1 MMCEY
6 PQVHGRVTLAVV
18 LATLLISTSCT
29 SDDQSEPSA
38 APEAPAA
45 SPTPSKLPRLPIA
58 EARLSGKHDVKVYV
72 TSNTFDS
79 KPTPS
84 QVFRFVPKCDQGVCD
99 VTLTGAMSFGQG
111 LTDRQA
117 AGAEKRFE
125 IRLANLGRSYGG
137 TKVDYWASCGNEP
150 DKDRWTFAIRVD
162 KAKYIDDVWTVVR
175 WSGTW
180 TRLANFAGACTPGH
194 LRAVIRGTL
203 PTD

>member
-1 MMCEY
+1 MRHFSHAAWM
-6 PQVHGRVTLAVV
+6 VAAVLV
-18 LATLLISTSCT
+18 LASCT
-29 SDDQSEPSA
+29 SDTATTAPVSPQPST
-38 APEAPAA
+38 A
-45 SPTPSKLPRLPIA
+45 SPSPTKLPRLPLT
-58 EARLSGKHDVKVYV
+58 EARLTGKHDVKVYV

-84 QVFRFVPKCDQGVCD
+84 QVFRFVPKCDQGACD